1 MFNLIFLF
9 ERSINEIIEIKM
21 HFKNIKNSVSLIEL
35 FKNVTIV
42 PNKINNRVLMK
53 MYDNLNFILETL

>member
-35 FKNVTIV
+35 FKNETIV